1 MSYLNFIT
9 SSLFYMK
16 TELDSQTKQLLQEVA
31 GITGVDIKLINTVL
45 ENLLIAWLLKILK
58 ESPEKKLVT
67 IPIPYIGNIGIRY
80 NGEQLS
86 SDSSEIFADADY
98 FISMSDSFK
107 KLIRDIYEGKSAS
120 LAEIIRAKIIKDVSG
135 K

>member
-1 MSYLNFIT
+1 
-9 SSLFYMK
+9 MK

-31 GITGVDIKLINTVL
+31 GITGVDIKLVNTVL

-67 IPIPYIGNIGIRY
+67 IPIPYIGSIGIRY

-120 LAEIIRAKIIKDVSG
+120 LAEIIRTKIIKDVSG

>member
-1 MSYLNFIT
+1 
-9 SSLFYMK
+9 MK

-31 GITGVDIKLINTVL
+31 SITGVDIKLVNTVL

-67 IPIPYIGNIGIRY
+67 IPVPYIGSIGIRY

-107 KLIRDIYEGKSAS
+107 KLIRDIYEGKSTS
-120 LAEIIRAKIIKDVSG
+120 LAEIIRTKIIKDISG

>member
-1 MSYLNFIT
+1 
-9 SSLFYMK
+9 MK

-31 GITGVDIKLINTVL
+31 GITGVDIKLVNTVL

-67 IPIPYIGNIGIRY
+67 IPIPYIGSIGIRY

-107 KLIRDIYEGKSAS
+107 KLIRDIYESESGC

>member
-1 MSYLNFIT
+1 
-9 SSLFYMK
+9 MK
-16 TELDSQTKQLLQEVA
+16 TELDNQTKQLLQEVS
-31 GITGVDIKLINTVL
+31 GITGVDIKLVNTVL

-67 IPIPYIGNIGIRY
+67 IPIPYIGSIGIRY

-98 FISMSDSFK
+98 FISISNSFK

-120 LAEIIRAKIIKDVSG
+120 LAEIIRTKIIKDVSG

>member
-1 MSYLNFIT
+1 
-9 SSLFYMK
+9 MK
-16 TELDSQTKQLLQEVA
+16 TELDNQTKQLLQEVS

-67 IPIPYIGNIGIRY
+67 IPIPYIGSIGIRY

-98 FISMSDSFK
+98 FISISDSFK

-120 LAEIIRAKIIKDVSG
+120 LAEIIRTKIIKDVSG

>member
-1 MSYLNFIT
+1 
-9 SSLFYMK
+9 MK

-31 GITGVDIKLINTVL
+31 NITGVDIKLVNTVL

-67 IPIPYIGNIGIRY
+67 IPVPYIGSIGIRY
-80 NGEQLS
+80 KGEQLS

-98 FISMSDSFK
+98 FISMNDSFK

-120 LAEIIRAKIIKDVSG
+120 LAEIIRTKIIKDISG

>member
-1 MSYLNFIT
+1 
-9 SSLFYMK
+9 MK

-31 GITGVDIKLINTVL
+31 GITGVDIKLVNTVL

-67 IPIPYIGNIGIRY
+67 IPIPYIGSIGIRY

-107 KLIRDIYEGKSAS
+107 KLIRDIYESKSAS

>member
-1 MSYLNFIT
+1 
-9 SSLFYMK
+9 MK
-16 TELDSQTKQLLQEVA
+16 TELDNQTKQLLQEVS
-31 GITGVDIKLINTVL
+31 GITGVDIKLVNTVL

-67 IPIPYIGNIGIRY
+67 IPIPYIGSIGIRY

-98 FISMSDSFK
+98 FISISDSFK

-120 LAEIIRAKIIKDVSG
+120 LAEIIRTKIIKDISG

>member
-1 MSYLNFIT
+1 
-9 SSLFYMK
+9 MK
-16 TELDSQTKQLLQEVA
+16 TELDNQTKQLLQEVS
-31 GITGVDIKLINTVL
+31 GITGVDIKLVNTVL

-67 IPIPYIGNIGIRY
+67 IPIPYIGSIGIRY

-98 FISMSDSFK
+98 FISISDSFK
-107 KLIRDIYEGKSAS
+107 KLIRDIYEGRSAS
-120 LAEIIRAKIIKDVSG
+120 LAEIIRTKIIKDVSG

>member
-1 MSYLNFIT
+1 
-9 SSLFYMK
+9 MK
-16 TELDSQTKQLLQEVA
+16 TELDNQTKQLLQEVS
-31 GITGVDIKLINTVL
+31 GITGVEIKLVNTVL

-67 IPIPYIGNIGIRY
+67 IPIPYIGSIGIRY

-98 FISMSDSFK
+98 FISISDSFK

-120 LAEIIRAKIIKDVSG
+120 LAEIIRTKIIKDVSG

>member
-1 MSYLNFIT
+1 
-9 SSLFYMK
+9 MK
-16 TELDSQTKQLLQEVA
+16 TELDNQTKQLLQEVS
-31 GITGVDIKLINTVL
+31 GITGVDIKLVNTVL

-67 IPIPYIGNIGIRY
+67 IPIPHIGSIGIRY
-80 NGEQLS
+80 NAEQLS

-98 FISMSDSFK
+98 FISISDSFK

-120 LAEIIRAKIIKDVSG
+120 LAEIIRTKIIKDVSG

>member
-1 MSYLNFIT
+1 
-9 SSLFYMK
+9 MK

-31 GITGVDIKLINTVL
+31 SITGVDMKLVNTVL

-67 IPIPYIGNIGIRY
+67 IPVPYIGSIGIRY

-120 LAEIIRAKIIKDVSG
+120 LAEIIRTKIIKDISG

>member
-1 MSYLNFIT
+1 
-9 SSLFYMK
+9 MK
-16 TELDSQTKQLLQEVA
+16 IELDSQTKQLLQEVA
-31 GITGVDIKLINTVL
+31 GITGVDIKLVNTVL

-67 IPIPYIGNIGIRY
+67 IPIPYIGSIGIRY

>member
-1 MSYLNFIT
+1 
-9 SSLFYMK
+9 MK
-16 TELDSQTKQLLQEVA
+16 TELDNQTKQLLQEVA

-107 KLIRDIYEGKSAS
+107 KLIRDIYEGKFAS

>member
-1 MSYLNFIT
+1 
-9 SSLFYMK
+9 MK
-16 TELDSQTKQLLQEVA
+16 TELDNQTKQLLQEVS
-31 GITGVDIKLINTVL
+31 GITGVDTKLVNTVL

-67 IPIPYIGNIGIRY
+67 IPIPYIGSIGIRY

-98 FISMSDSFK
+98 FISISDSFK

-120 LAEIIRAKIIKDVSG
+120 LAEIIRTKIIKDVSG

>member
-1 MSYLNFIT
+1 
-9 SSLFYMK
+9 MK
-16 TELDSQTKQLLQEVA
+16 TELDNQTKQLLQEVS
-31 GITGVDIKLINTVL
+31 GITGVDIKLVNTVL

-58 ESPEKKLVT
+58 ETPEKKLVT
-67 IPIPYIGNIGIRY
+67 IPIPYIGSIGIRY

-98 FISMSDSFK
+98 FISISDSFK

-120 LAEIIRAKIIKDVSG
+120 LAEIIRTKIIKDVSG

>member
-1 MSYLNFIT
+1 
-9 SSLFYMK
+9 MK
-16 TELDSQTKQLLQEVA
+16 TELDNQTKQLLQEVS
-31 GITGVDIKLINTVL
+31 GITGVDIKLVNTVL

-98 FISMSDSFK
+98 FISISDSFK

-120 LAEIIRAKIIKDVSG
+120 LAEIIRTKIIKDVSG

>member
-1 MSYLNFIT
+1 
-9 SSLFYMK
+9 MK

-31 GITGVDIKLINTVL
+31 NITGVDIKLVNTVL

-67 IPIPYIGNIGIRY
+67 IPVPYIGSIGIRY

-86 SDSSEIFADADY
+86 SGSSEIFADADY

-120 LAEIIRAKIIKDVSG
+120 LAEIIRTKIIKDISG

>member
-1 MSYLNFIT
+1 
-9 SSLFYMK
+9 MK
-16 TELDSQTKQLLQEVA
+16 TELDNQTKQLLQEVS
-31 GITGVDIKLINTVL
+31 GITGVDIKLVNTVL

-67 IPIPYIGNIGIRY
+67 IPIPYIGSIGIRY

-98 FISMSDSFK
+98 FISISDSFK

-120 LAEIIRAKIIKDVSG
+120 LAEIIRSKIIKDVSG
-135 K
+135 Q

>member
-1 MSYLNFIT
+1 
-9 SSLFYMK
+9 MK

-31 GITGVDIKLINTVL
+31 SITGVDVKLINTVL
-45 ENLLIAWLLKILK
+45 ENLLIAWLLKILR
-58 ESPEKKLVT
+58 ESSEKKLVT
-67 IPIPYIGNIGIRY
+67 IPIPYIGNIGIKY

-86 SDSSEIFADADY
+86 SDSTEIFVDADY

>member
-1 MSYLNFIT
+1 
-9 SSLFYMK
+9 MK

-31 GITGVDIKLINTVL
+31 NITGVDIKLVNTVL

-67 IPIPYIGNIGIRY
+67 IPVPYIGSIGIRY

-98 FISMSDSFK
+98 FISISDSFK

-120 LAEIIRAKIIKDVSG
+120 LAEIIRTKIIKDVSG

>member
-1 MSYLNFIT
+1 
-9 SSLFYMK
+9 MK
-16 TELDSQTKQLLQEVA
+16 TELDNQTKQLLQEVS
-31 GITGVDIKLINTVL
+31 GITGVDIKLVNTVL
-45 ENLLIAWLLKILK
+45 ENLLIAWLVKILK

-67 IPIPYIGNIGIRY
+67 IPIPYIGSIGIRY

-98 FISMSDSFK
+98 FISISDSFK

-120 LAEIIRAKIIKDVSG
+120 LAEIIRTKIIKDVSG

>member
-1 MSYLNFIT
+1 
-9 SSLFYMK
+9 MK
-16 TELDSQTKQLLQEVA
+16 TELDNQTKQLLQEVS
-31 GITGVDIKLINTVL
+31 GITGVDIKLVNTVL

-67 IPIPYIGNIGIRY
+67 IPIPYIGSIGIRY

-98 FISMSDSFK
+98 FISISDSFK

-120 LAEIIRAKIIKDVSG
+120 LAEIIRTKIIKDTSG

>member
-1 MSYLNFIT
+1 
-9 SSLFYMK
+9 MK

-31 GITGVDIKLINTVL
+31 NITGVDIKLVNTVL

-67 IPIPYIGNIGIRY
+67 IPVPYIGSIGIRY

-86 SDSSEIFADADY
+86 SDFSEIFADADY

-120 LAEIIRAKIIKDVSG
+120 LAEIIRTKIIKDISG

>member
-1 MSYLNFIT
+1 
-9 SSLFYMK
+9 MK

-107 KLIRDIYEGKSAS
+107 KLIRDIYEGESAS

>member
-1 MSYLNFIT
+1 
-9 SSLFYMK
+9 MK
-16 TELDSQTKQLLQEVA
+16 TELDNQTKQLLQEVA

-80 NGEQLS
+80 NLS
-86 SDSSEIFADADY
+86 AFYTEENMDSLVLTLQKFLQMLTILSQ
-98 FISMSDSFK
+98 
-107 KLIRDIYEGKSAS
+107 
-120 LAEIIRAKIIKDVSG
+120 
-135 K
+135 

>member
-1 MSYLNFIT
+1 
-9 SSLFYMK
+9 MK

-31 GITGVDIKLINTVL
+31 NITGVDIKLVNTVL
-45 ENLLIAWLLKILK
+45 ENLLIAWLLKILE

-67 IPIPYIGNIGIRY
+67 IPVPYIGSIGIRY

-120 LAEIIRAKIIKDVSG
+120 LAEIIRTKIIKDISG

>member
-1 MSYLNFIT
+1 
-9 SSLFYMK
+9 MK

-31 GITGVDIKLINTVL
+31 NITGVDIKLVNTVL

-67 IPIPYIGNIGIRY
+67 IPVPYIGSIGIRY
-80 NGEQLS
+80 KGEQLS

-120 LAEIIRAKIIKDVSG
+120 LAEIIRTKIIKDISG

>member
-1 MSYLNFIT
+1 
-9 SSLFYMK
+9 MK

-31 GITGVDIKLINTVL
+31 SITGVDIKLVNTVL

-67 IPIPYIGNIGIRY
+67 IPVPYIGSIGIRY

-120 LAEIIRAKIIKDVSG
+120 LAEIIRTKIIKDISG

>member
-1 MSYLNFIT
+1 
-9 SSLFYMK
+9 MK
-16 TELDSQTKQLLQEVA
+16 RVK
-31 GITGVDIKLINTVL
+31 TVW
-45 ENLLIAWLLKILK
+45 ENLLIEGGLKILK

-67 IPIPYIGNIGIRY
+67 IPIPYIGSIGIRY

-98 FISMSDSFK
+98 FISISDSFK

-120 LAEIIRAKIIKDVSG
+120 LAEIIRTKIIKDVSG

>member
-1 MSYLNFIT
+1 
-9 SSLFYMK
+9 MK
-16 TELDSQTKQLLQEVA
+16 TELDNQTKQLLQEVS
-31 GITGVDIKLINTVL
+31 GITGVDIKLVNTVL

-67 IPIPYIGNIGIRY
+67 IPIPYIGSIGIRY

-86 SDSSEIFADADY
+86 SGSSEIFADADY
-98 FISMSDSFK
+98 FISISDSFK

-120 LAEIIRAKIIKDVSG
+120 LAEIIRTKIIKDVSG

>member
-1 MSYLNFIT
+1 
-9 SSLFYMK
+9 MK

-31 GITGVDIKLINTVL
+31 NITGVDIKLVNTVL

-67 IPIPYIGNIGIRY
+67 IPVPYIGSIGIKY

-120 LAEIIRAKIIKDVSG
+120 LAEIIRTKIIKDISG

>member
-1 MSYLNFIT
+1 
-9 SSLFYMK
+9 MK
-16 TELDSQTKQLLQEVA
+16 TELDSQTKQLLQGVA
-31 GITGVDIKLINTVL
+31 GITGVDIKLVNTVL

-67 IPIPYIGNIGIRY
+67 IPIPYIGSIGIRY

>member
-1 MSYLNFIT
+1 
-9 SSLFYMK
+9 MK

-31 GITGVDIKLINTVL
+31 SITGVDVKLINTVL
-45 ENLLIAWLLKILK
+45 ENLLIAWLLKILR
-58 ESPEKKLVT
+58 ESSEKKLVT
-67 IPIPYIGNIGIRY
+67 IPIPYIGNIGIKY

-86 SDSSEIFADADY
+86 SDSTEIFADADY

>member
-1 MSYLNFIT
+1 
-9 SSLFYMK
+9 MK
-16 TELDSQTKQLLQEVA
+16 TELDNQTKQLLQEVS
-31 GITGVDIKLINTVL
+31 GITGVYIKLVNTVL

-67 IPIPYIGNIGIRY
+67 IPIPYIGSIGIRY

-98 FISMSDSFK
+98 FISISDSFK

-120 LAEIIRAKIIKDVSG
+120 LAEIIRTKIIKDVSG

>member
-1 MSYLNFIT
+1 
-9 SSLFYMK
+9 MK
-16 TELDSQTKQLLQEVA
+16 TELDNQTKQLLHEVS
-31 GITGVDIKLINTVL
+31 GITGVDIKLVNTVL

-67 IPIPYIGNIGIRY
+67 IPIPYIGSIGIRY

-98 FISMSDSFK
+98 FISISDSFK

-120 LAEIIRAKIIKDVSG
+120 LAEIIRTKIIKDVSG

>member
-1 MSYLNFIT
+1 
-9 SSLFYMK
+9 MK
-16 TELDSQTKQLLQEVA
+16 TELDNQTKQLLQEVS
-31 GITGVDIKLINTVL
+31 GITGVDIKLVNTVL

-67 IPIPYIGNIGIRY
+67 IPIPYIGSIGIRY

-98 FISMSDSFK
+98 FISISDSFK

-120 LAEIIRAKIIKDVSG
+120 LAEIIRTKIIKDVSG

>member
-1 MSYLNFIT
+1 
-9 SSLFYMK
+9 MK

-31 GITGVDIKLINTVL
+31 GITGVDIKLVNTVL

-67 IPIPYIGNIGIRY
+67 IPIPYIGSIGIRY

-120 LAEIIRAKIIKDVSG
+120 LAEIIRANIIKDVSG

>member
-1 MSYLNFIT
+1 
-9 SSLFYMK
+9 MK
-16 TELDSQTKQLLQEVA
+16 TELDNQTKQLLQEVSD
-31 GITGVDIKLINTVL
+31 ITGVDIKLVNTVL

-67 IPIPYIGNIGIRY
+67 IPIPYIGSIGIRY

-98 FISMSDSFK
+98 FISISDSFK
-107 KLIRDIYEGKSAS
+107 KLIRDIYEGKSTS
-120 LAEIIRAKIIKDVSG
+120 LAEIIRTKIIKDVSG